1 MAREQGV
8 ESAFFFSSGRCRP
21 IFFFP
26 VVHDMLRVAKPKNA
40 RSKRALEKRESKEKE
55 NAKTAI
61 FVRGTRTSEK
71 VNVAMTEL
79 AALKKPDAV
88 AFNKRN
94 DVLPFEDA
102 TSLEFWGQKND
113 ASLLVVGSSQKKRP
127 DNLCWVR
134 LFDGQVI
141 DMLEMGVLEATSM
154 NAFKTNKPGIG
165 MRPLFHF
172 SGPEFES
179 DPETD
184 RLGAAGADPEAK
196 GAFLHLKSL
205 LLDFYR
211 GEELDPNH
219 IALGGLEHVISV
231 SVAPS
236 RKAAPSET
244 DLSSLYRAA
253 GVSSQAS
260 GVSSVH
266 RCEPCRIHFRVY
278 TIRMIASGTRTP
290 RIELDLCGPSFD
302 FELRRRLPASID
314 RMTQAL
320 KRPKT
325 AEQKSSQGKGK
336 RKNIDTD
343 EMGDMVGRV
352 HLGRQDLSQLQVKKM
367 KGLRGKPQ
375 FDEED
380 EMHPAFDDD
389 EEEEE
394 EEEDDE

>member
-1 MAREQGV
+1 
-8 ESAFFFSSGRCRP
+8 
-21 IFFFP
+21 
-26 VVHDMLRVAKPKNA
+26 MLRVAKPKNA

-61 FVRGTRTSEK
+61 FVRGTRTSER

-79 AALKKPDAV
+79 AALKKPDSV

-134 LFDGQVI
+134 LFDGQVL

-302 FELRRRLPASID
+302 FELRRRLPASVD

-325 AEQKSSQGKGK
+325 AEQKNSQGKGK

-352 HLGRQDLSQLQVKKM
+352 HLGRQDLSQLQVKKL

-394 EEEDDE
+394 EEEEDEE